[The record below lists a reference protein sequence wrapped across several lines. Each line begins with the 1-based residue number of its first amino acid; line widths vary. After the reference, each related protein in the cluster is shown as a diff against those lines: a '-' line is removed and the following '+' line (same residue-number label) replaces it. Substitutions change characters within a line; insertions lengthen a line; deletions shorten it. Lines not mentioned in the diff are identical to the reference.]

1 MKQILLFLILVAAA
15 TASFAQSQPGDINGR
30 GLSFIP
36 DYTFKG
42 SSSKGWK
49 SLGTTDWTARDGELT
64 GKAKSGTEG
73 GWLMLDRSFQDITVN
88 TLVKISADAEAGI
101 LFRAESTDDGIK
113 GVLLSIKN
121 GELSLYSILLDQSG
135 KELKRDYLRPA
146 GGMIRLAPPADANA
160 PAPGKPNNQARQN
173 RSVSGPVLPIAR
185 PKNEY
190 VPGQWNQIEVVL
202 DLNIMRSFLND
213 GNGPGGAADEIM
225 GKSGPIALYSGGN
238 GEVQFKDFK
247 YKDLALRFTPKEKTS
262 PRFEAQQ
269 VSDMYYSWSAAAED
283 FNKDGYLDVVA
294 GPYIYYGPEYTK
306 FSEIY
311 MGVAFSPSKDFTE
324 VNCQYTFDFNNDGWP
339 DILDATPFG
348 RVYINPKGEL
358 RRWDK
363 YSVIPGNVNTEVTV
377 FADIDG
383 DKRPELIYGT
393 SGNSGGVVKY
403 AKPDPSDPTKPWIS
417 YTISEPGYFMAHGLG
432 TGDINGDGKTDI
444 LNPNGWWEQ
453 PAILNTETKWIY
465 HSEAFARAGH
475 RGGGSGGSVMAV
487 YDVNGDKLNDVV
499 TSLNAH
505 GFGLAWYEQKRDA
518 GGRISFTRHMIMD
531 DYSTKNAGDVTFS
544 ELHGSTFTDVDGDG
558 VLDFVVGK
566 RYFSH
571 IDTYLDP
578 DPYGPPVLYWYRTV
592 RNSKLPGGAEFV
604 PELIHNRSGAGSDV
618 LAADLN
624 KDGKM
629 DIVTSTN
636 RGTFIFWNKG
646 LKGKL

>member
-311 MGVAFSPSKDFTE
+311 MGVAFIT
-324 VNCQYTFDFNNDGWP
+324 
-339 DILDATPFG
+339 
-348 RVYINPKGEL
+348 
-358 RRWDK
+358 
-363 YSVIPGNVNTEVTV
+363 
-377 FADIDG
+377 
-383 DKRPELIYGT
+383 
-393 SGNSGGVVKY
+393 
-403 AKPDPSDPTKPWIS
+403 TK
-417 YTISEPGYFMAHGLG
+417 
-432 TGDINGDGKTDI
+432 
-444 LNPNGWWEQ
+444 
-453 PAILNTETKWIY
+453 
-465 HSEAFARAGH
+465 
-475 RGGGSGGSVMAV
+475 
-487 YDVNGDKLNDVV
+487 
-499 TSLNAH
+499 
-505 GFGLAWYEQKRDA
+505 
-518 GGRISFTRHMIMD
+518 
-531 DYSTKNAGDVTFS
+531 
-544 ELHGSTFTDVDGDG
+544 
-558 VLDFVVGK
+558 
-566 RYFSH
+566 
-571 IDTYLDP
+571 
-578 DPYGPPVLYWYRTV
+578 
-592 RNSKLPGGAEFV
+592 
-604 PELIHNRSGAGSDV
+604 
-618 LAADLN
+618 
-624 KDGKM
+624 
-629 DIVTSTN
+629 
-636 RGTFIFWNKG
+636 
-646 LKGKL
+646 